1 MTFETV
7 GTDTPAASATS
18 AIVTRPLP
26 FSGLGTAEK
35 LPEVSVNFRGLSW
48 SNTSG

>member
-1 MTFETV
+1 MTFDTV
-7 GTDTPAASATS
+7 GTDTPAAPATS

-26 FSGLGTAEK
+26 FSGRGTAEK
-35 LPEVSVNFRGLSW
+35 LPEVSANFRDFSP

>member
-18 AIVTRPLP
+18 AIVTRPVP
-26 FSGLGTAEK
+26 FAGLDTVEK
-35 LPEVSVNFRGLSW
+35 LPEVSVKFRALSH
-48 SNTSG
+48 SNIPS